1 MSLDECYHVLG
12 IPRSASAAEVTAAFR
27 RLAKQH
33 HPDVSH
39 RHAGHRRFV
48 EVATAYS
55 VLRER
60 LRDRRPGS
68 RRGECPYCHRYA
80 DLYAASGGV
89 AGCADCLLGR
99 TYRSRFLPLPVVV
112 VARHSAVF
120 TLYAVCILYLLLYLR
135 TGDWH
140 HALTSLLAVTAGM
153 GVLASEVLSLVPRAQ
168 SAERL
173 GSRQFQRRS
182 AG

>member
-12 IPRSASAAEVTAAFR
+12 VPRSASAAEVTAAFR
-27 RLAKQH
+27 RLVKRH
-33 HPDVSH
+33 HPDVNHSN
-39 RHAGHRRFV
+39 GEHRRFV

-60 LRDRRPGS
+60 LRARRPGS
-68 RRGECPYCHRYA
+68 KRGECAYCHRYA
-80 DLYAASGGV
+80 ELYTASGGV

-99 TYRSRFLPLPVVV
+99 TYRSRFLPLPVIV
-112 VARHSAVF
+112 VARHAAVF
-120 TLYAVCILYLLLYLR
+120 ALYAVCILYLLLYLR

-140 HALTSLLAVTAGM
+140 HALTSLLAVTTGM
-153 GVLASEVLSLVPRAQ
+153 VALASEVLSLVPQACGPGRP
-168 SAERL
+168 
-173 GSRQFQRRS
+173 GSRPSPRRS